1 MVQTLEFQ
9 AICGY
14 TYCGSYV
21 NAIPVVTRPFSIQM
35 NTTYAS
41 SEESGGSYIH
51 ARRLHTILMAKSSRY
66 SLVDEKDELRSIG
79 CRSLCIME
87 DALPLVT
94 AKILL
99 CILLIGVC
107 RSKNFRLEAKNK
119 CTVNMR
125 GT

>member
-1 MVQTLEFQ
+1 MGE
-9 AICGY
+9 
-14 TYCGSYV
+14 
-21 NAIPVVTRPFSIQM
+21 IPVVTRPFSIQM

-87 DALPLVT
+87 DALPLVYGEDPT
-94 AKILL
+94 LYTFNW
-99 CILLIGVC
+99 CMSEQ
-107 RSKNFRLEAKNK
+107 RNFRLKAKK
-119 CTVNMR
+119 
-125 GT
+125 